1 MSSNGSAKGQQPH
14 RERSQERNKPNGP
27 SQQNSSLL
35 KYFADN
41 PPVEEEVDIDF
52 ALNDHALEEADG
64 THGAG
69 NNYPV
74 KYLKTYIRG
83 IIV

>member
-14 RERSQERNKPNGP
+14 RDRNHERNKPNDP
-27 SQQNSSLL
+27 SHPNSSLL

-52 ALNDHALEEADG
+52 ALNDHALEETDG
-64 THGAG
+64 TQVAA

-74 KYLKTYIRG
+74 K
-83 IIV
+83 